1 MKAAY
6 TREIINPILPCKME
20 GYNEAR
26 FCFNQTAQQKQVS
39 GEGLRT
45 ACGLRDDLLLDTL
58 ILQAGETMVFFTLD
72 IAIAEQQF
80 TDACRKAVSEACG
93 LDVSHICVSCSHTH
107 NSPVVSHGMN
117 KELDPDLE
125 YWELIQDKMIF
136 SAKWALRHL
145 CEAQATLDQVT
156 INGFYNNRNRPG
168 EEYNDR
174 CEILTLRTADGLP
187 LVQLLNLACHPTILG
202 AQNLYITADFFGV
215 LRRSLQGATGMP
227 VMIFNGEAGDVSP
240 RLMKKGVDWNECLRY
255 GEGIAA
261 QLIDPKHPHP
271 LTVEKMDVRSVKM
284 TIDYNP
290 QTNEYLLEKQR
301 ELKAELETLDPD
313 SDRAHR
319 ITACYLRDVED
330 KLAQTHLHY
339 EPECLIV
346 DFGSFRIVTVP
357 CEIDTVLG
365 KRIREYDGKPTL
377 LCAYANGF
385 HYYAVNKQE
394 YGIVFESFNTY
405 FPYGAADEM
414 VDLILAQLQA

>member
-1 MKAAY
+1 MEAFIEKFSRKYNLPAADCL
-6 TREIINPILPCKME
+6 RLIGLME
-20 GYNEAR
+20 RRVFRKGECVVRQGERNSDFYV
-26 FCFNQTAQQKQVS
+26 VS
-39 GEGLRT
+39 RGIWLGHYLDDGADVSVWFAGEG
-45 ACGLRDDLLLDTL
+45 
-58 ILQAGETMVFFTLD
+58 
-72 IAIAEQQF
+72 
-80 TDACRKAVSEACG
+80 EA
-93 LDVSHICVSCSHTH
+93 L
-107 NSPVVSHGMN
+107 
-117 KELDPDLE
+117 
-125 YWELIQDKMIF
+125 F
-136 SAKWALRHL
+136 STW
-145 CEAQATLDQVT
+145 
-156 INGFYNNRNRPG
+156 GY
-168 EEYNDR
+168 
-174 CEILTLRTADGLP
+174 
-187 LVQLLNLACHPTILG
+187 
-202 AQNLYITADFFGV
+202 
-215 LRRSLQGATGMP
+215 
-227 VMIFNGEAGDVSP
+227 P

-261 QLIDPKHPHP
+261 QLIDPKHPRP
-271 LTVEKMDVRSVKM
+271 LTVENLNVRSVKM

-330 KLAQTHLHY
+330 KLAQTRLHY

-405 FPYGAADEM
+405 FPYGAAD
-414 VDLILAQLQA
+414 VFNHVLVFFIPAGFSGTDNKSAVRYAAVLFL